1 VKSPPGAWLLG
12 LGLGAAAL
20 FVVWSAPETPSPVGR
35 GSEAPAFELPSL
47 DGGSESLAD
56 AGGKVLLVNF
66 WATWCK
72 PCEDEMPA
80 MEKLYQALADE
91 GFLLVAI
98 SVDDDTEAVKAFR
111 ERLQLSFPILLDPG
125 ATVAKLYQTYRYPES
140 FLIGPGGD
148 VVERYVGPKPWDD
161 AAYVQRIRRLLAGGR
176 QARSGPLVGGVG
188 AGRGLG

>member
-1 VKSPPGAWLLG
+1 MKSAPGAWLLG
-12 LGLGAAAL
+12 VGLGAATL
-20 FVVWSAPETPSPVGR
+20 FVLWTAPETPSPVGR

-47 DGGSESLAD
+47 DGGSASLAD
-56 AGGKVLLVNF
+56 AAGQVLLVNF

-80 MEKLYQALADE
+80 MEKLYRDLADE

-98 SVDDDTEAVKAFR
+98 SVDDDPELVRAFR
-111 ERLQLSFPILLDPG
+111 ERLQLSFPILLDPD
-125 ATVAKLYQTYRYPES
+125 ATVAKRYQTYRYPES

-148 VVERYVGPKPWDD
+148 VVERYVGPKRWDEG
-161 AAYVQRIRRLLAGGR
+161 AYVQRIRKLLAGGR
-176 QARSGPLVGGVG
+176 EARSGLPARGVG